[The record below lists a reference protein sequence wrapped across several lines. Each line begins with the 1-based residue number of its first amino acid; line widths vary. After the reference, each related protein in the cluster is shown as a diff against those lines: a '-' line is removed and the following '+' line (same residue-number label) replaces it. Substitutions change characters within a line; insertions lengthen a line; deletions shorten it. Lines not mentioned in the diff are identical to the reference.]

1 MEYEYLDYH
10 ELDDSEVAEE
20 SGGEEEEKE
29 ERVHEMLRTLC
40 SIIKEVV
47 QELNDLLENLLKEQ

>member
-1 MEYEYLDYH
+1 MDYEYLDYH
-10 ELDDSEVAEE
+10 ELDDSELSEE
-20 SGGEEEEKE
+20 SGEEEEE

-47 QELNDLLENLLKEQ
+47 QEFNGLLGDLLKEQ

>member
-10 ELDDSEVAEE
+10 ELDDSELSEE
-20 SGGEEEEKE
+20 SGGEEE

-40 SIIKEVV
+40 SIIKEVA
-47 QELNDLLENLLKEQ
+47 QELNDLLEDLLKQE

>member
-1 MEYEYLDYH
+1 MDYEYLDYH
-10 ELDDSEVAEE
+10 ELDDSELSEE
-20 SGGEEEEKE
+20 SGGAREEE

-47 QELNDLLENLLKEQ
+47 QELNDLLEDLLKEQ

>member
-1 MEYEYLDYH
+1 MDYEYLDYH
-10 ELDDSEVAEE
+10 ELDYSEVAEE
-20 SGGEEEEKE
+20 SGGEEEE

-47 QELNDLLENLLKEQ
+47 QELNGLLEELLKEQ